1 MFFLIL
7 IQGIKYLLDSSI
19 EILSPPY
26 QIDEEHDQN
35 DFPKCKEDENIESQP
50 LTHRI
55 TVRRLGLFTG
65 IFSEDKPEQHEIEN
79 PKTDLRIAKEH
90 LPIFKL
96 EECILKS
103 RIDEPNG
110 HQTSRDTTHCS
121 LDNQRARNS
130 QNDSK

>member
-1 MFFLIL
+1 MFLLIL
-7 IQGIKYLLDSSI
+7 IQGIKHLLDSSI

-26 QIDEEHDQN
+26 QIDEEHHQN
-35 DFPKCKEDENIESQP
+35 DFPACKEDENIESQP

-55 TVRRLGLFTG
+55 TVRRLSLITG

-79 PKTDLRIAKEH
+79 PKTDLSIAEEH

-96 EECILKS
+96 EEYILKS
-103 RIDEPNG
+103 RIDEPYG
-110 HQTSRDTTHCS
+110 HQNSQDATHYS
-121 LDNQRARNS
+121 LDNQRATNS